1 MRDGYVRPVVLACD
15 HVATFNPEPR
25 LGDLVWCSFCLDYRL
40 VARFRGYEPKRR
52 GTTTVT

>member
-1 MRDGYVRPVVLACD
+1 MRDGYVRPVVLACE
-15 HVATFNPEPR
+15 HVVTFNPEPR
-25 LGDLVWCSFCLDYRL
+25 LGDLVWCSFCLDYRS